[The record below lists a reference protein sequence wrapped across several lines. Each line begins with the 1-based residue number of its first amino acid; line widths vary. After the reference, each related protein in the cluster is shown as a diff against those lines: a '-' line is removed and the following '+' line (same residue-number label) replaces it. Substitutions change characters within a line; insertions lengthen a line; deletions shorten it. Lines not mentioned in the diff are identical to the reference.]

1 MPTLYESLVFVHI
14 LMAII
19 WVGGAVAMQVL
30 AIRAQRSSEPGAMA
44 RMAGD
49 AEFIGMR
56 VFMPASIILLIVGI
70 WAVIEGPWEFEQG
83 WITAGFVVWFFS
95 FVVGAGFIGPEAGRI
110 KNLMA
115 ERGPEDAQVKQRLAR
130 IFLVSRIE
138 LVALIAI
145 VFIMSVKP
153 WL

>member
-1 MPTLYESLVFVHI
+1 MPTLYETLVFVHV
-14 LMAII
+14 LTAII

-44 RMAGD
+44 KMAGD
-49 AEFIGMR
+49 AEFVGMR
-56 VFMPASIILLIVGI
+56 VFMPASIVLLISGI
-70 WAVIEGPWEFEQG
+70 WAVIDGPWEFSQG
-83 WITAGFVVWFFS
+83 WISAGFAVWIFS
-95 FVVGAGFIGPEAGRI
+95 FVVGAGFLGPESGRI
-110 KNLMA
+110 KTLMA

-145 VFIMSVKP
+145 VFIMSTKP

>member
-1 MPTLYESLVFVHI
+1 MPTLYESLVFVHV

-19 WVGGAVAMQVL
+19 WVGGAVALQVL
-30 AIRAQRSSEPGAMA
+30 YVRAQRSTEPGAMT
-44 RMAGD
+44 RTAGD

-56 VFMPASIILLIVGI
+56 VFMPASIILLLSGI
-70 WAVIEGPWEFEQG
+70 WAVIEGPWEFEQA
-83 WITAGFVVWFFS
+83 WISAGFAVWFFS
-95 FVVGAGFIGPEAGRI
+95 LVVGMGFLGPESGRI

-115 ERGPEDAQVKQRLAR
+115 ERGPDDAQVKKRLAR
-130 IFLVSRIE
+130 IFLVSRVE

>member
-1 MPTLYESLVFVHI
+1 MPTLYESLVFVHV
-14 LMAII
+14 LTAII

-30 AIRAQRSSEPGAMA
+30 AIRAQRSTEPAAMA
-44 RMAGD
+44 RIAGD

-56 VFMPASIILLIVGI
+56 VFMPAALVLLVAGI
-70 WAVIEGPWEFEQG
+70 WAVVEGPWEFEQG
-83 WITAGFVVWFFS
+83 WISAGFAVWIFS
-95 FVVGAGFIGPEAGRI
+95 FVVGAGFIGPESGRI

-115 ERGPEDAQVKQRLAR
+115 DRGPSDAQVKRRIAR

-138 LVALIAI
+138 LAALIAI
-145 VFIMSVKP
+145 VFIMSAKP